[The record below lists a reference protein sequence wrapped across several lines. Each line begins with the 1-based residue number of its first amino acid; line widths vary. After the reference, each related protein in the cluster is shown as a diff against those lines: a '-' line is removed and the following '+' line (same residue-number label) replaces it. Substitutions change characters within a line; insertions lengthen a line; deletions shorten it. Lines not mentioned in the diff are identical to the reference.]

1 MIVPAREPE
10 PQPRRVL
17 NGLSDV
23 RAFFHNN
30 TVPLYFISP
39 TPFNLLGIY
48 RWIRNFFYLTY
59 YDSFEGEHSRVFVPR
74 RRDRRDFDGMGDVCN
89 HLLRDPETLEFIKNR
104 GPGGKACF
112 VMLDEETQALAR
124 QAGLEVMHPPAELRH
139 RLESK
144 IVMTRLADEAGVP
157 SVPHVIGRVSSYDE
171 LSALAHG
178 AGLGDDLVVEAAY
191 GNAGS
196 ATFFVRGLRDWDQC
210 AGGIV
215 GQPEIKVMKRIRNV
229 EVCIE
234 ATVTRHGTVI
244 GPAMTSLVGYPE
256 LTPYR
261 GAWCGN
267 DVWRGALPPAQTR
280 AAREMVA
287 KLGDVLSR
295 EGYRGYFEV
304 DLLHDLDADELYL
317 GEVNPRLS
325 GASPMTNLTT
335 EAYADMPLFLFHLLE
350 YMDVDYELDIEA
362 INSRWERGY
371 GEDEVWGQLIM
382 SETSPDLE
390 LFTATPRTGMWRLN
404 HDGRVS
410 FARQGND
417 WATMLD
423 ESEAFYMRVAAP
435 GDLRCEGAQLGVL
448 APAAPA
454 DRRLPAHRAR
464 PALDR
469 RPQGAVRLDAADA
482 RRPDRLAAR
491 RTGVT
496 ALRPVS
502 HWTTGCRRRIRIGH
516 SSTSKTSCR
525 PRSRGGTEP
534 VVTLPADNAPI
545 ADIGLTSTDGIATT
559 VGAVMAATAT
569 DGWAVAHRG
578 ALVAEQYLDGL
589 GPRTRHL
596 LFSVSKSLVAA
607 VVGALHGAGAIELD
621 APVTAY
627 VPALA
632 DCGYAGATVR
642 HLLDMRSGVAFSE
655 NYDDPAAEI
664 HVREQV
670 IGWAPKRG
678 PDLPATAARLP
689 ADLRRKSAHGG
700 PFEYRSCE
708 TDVLGWICEAAAG
721 QPMPELMSE
730 LLWSRIG
737 AQCDATIALDVA
749 GAAGTGI
756 FDGGISACLTD
767 MIRFGSLYLRD
778 GVSLAGQQVVP
789 AAWIADTFDGG
800 PDSRQAFA
808 ASPDDNPMPG
818 GMYRNQ
824 VWFPYP
830 GSNVALCVGMC
841 GQLIY
846 VNRAAEVVA
855 AKLSTQPHS
864 HEPHMLDTLRAFDA
878 VAHELSGIRSSSTND
893 PQRPSPPAQEAS
905 PG

>member
-1 MIVPAREPE
+1 M
-10 PQPRRVL
+10 L

-280 AAREMVA
+280 AAREMVV

-417 WATMLD
+417 
-423 ESEAFYMRVAAP
+423 
-435 GDLRCEGAQLGVL
+435 
-448 APAAPA
+448 
-454 DRRLPAHRAR
+454 
-464 PALDR
+464 
-469 RPQGAVRLDAADA
+469 
-482 RRPDRLAAR
+482 
-491 RTGVT
+491 
-496 ALRPVS
+496 
-502 HWTTGCRRRIRIGH
+502 
-516 SSTSKTSCR
+516 
-525 PRSRGGTEP
+525 
-534 VVTLPADNAPI
+534 
-545 ADIGLTSTDGIATT
+545 
-559 VGAVMAATAT
+559 
-569 DGWAVAHRG
+569 
-578 ALVAEQYLDGL
+578 
-589 GPRTRHL
+589 
-596 LFSVSKSLVAA
+596 
-607 VVGALHGAGAIELD
+607 
-621 APVTAY
+621 
-627 VPALA
+627 
-632 DCGYAGATVR
+632 
-642 HLLDMRSGVAFSE
+642 
-655 NYDDPAAEI
+655 
-664 HVREQV
+664 
-670 IGWAPKRG
+670 
-678 PDLPATAARLP
+678 
-689 ADLRRKSAHGG
+689 
-700 PFEYRSCE
+700 
-708 TDVLGWICEAAAG
+708 
-721 QPMPELMSE
+721 
-730 LLWSRIG
+730 
-737 AQCDATIALDVA
+737 
-749 GAAGTGI
+749 
-756 FDGGISACLTD
+756 
-767 MIRFGSLYLRD
+767 
-778 GVSLAGQQVVP
+778 
-789 AAWIADTFDGG
+789 
-800 PDSRQAFA
+800 
-808 ASPDDNPMPG
+808 
-818 GMYRNQ
+818 
-824 VWFPYP
+824 
-830 GSNVALCVGMC
+830 
-841 GQLIY
+841 
-846 VNRAAEVVA
+846 
-855 AKLSTQPHS
+855 
-864 HEPHMLDTLRAFDA
+864 
-878 VAHELSGIRSSSTND
+878 
-893 PQRPSPPAQEAS
+893 
-905 PG
+905 